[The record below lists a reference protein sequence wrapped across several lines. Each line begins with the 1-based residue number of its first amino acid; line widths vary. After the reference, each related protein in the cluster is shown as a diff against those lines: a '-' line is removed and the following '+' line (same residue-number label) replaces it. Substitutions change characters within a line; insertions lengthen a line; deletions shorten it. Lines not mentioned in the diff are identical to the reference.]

1 MLTLR
6 RNNDSRKV
14 DDSHHSRYRLG
25 THREQREEP
34 QVTELLK
41 RFEEI
46 EIPPHQAAT
55 LGLSKD
61 WKKNV
66 TEGFVKIVLDAAL
79 KHKDALRE
87 LEKY

>member
-1 MLTLR
+1 M
-6 RNNDSRKV
+6 
-14 DDSHHSRYRLG
+14 
-25 THREQREEP
+25 
-34 QVTELLK
+34 TELLK